1 MPEIWC
7 TTCNAYVNPEQ
18 GATSGL
24 YCGECGE
31 ELEGFSFEE
40 GIEFNEDH
48 TMAGH
53 FISTERAAASA
64 ATALAGVPQFTY
76 DENGKLV
83 FSSAVPQST
92 TSDLDQPMTES
103 RLQTIEKAKKRI
115 ASIALMMKI
124 PNHYIDRATN
134 TYKLALLKGC
144 TKSRNPE
151 IVAAA
156 CLYFVLRQ
164 DKQPF
169 MLMDF
174 SEAMK
179 TDVFLI
185 GHCFLD
191 LMNALNFKL
200 PTVEPFFY
208 VRRFANRLLLNS
220 IKENQTQHQH
230 QEAINRVIQT
240 TLKLIASMK
249 RNWIQT
255 GRRPAGICAAALLV
269 AARIH
274 GFKNVSKQD
283 VVKVVKI
290 CTVTLT
296 KRLMEFDKTE
306 TAQLSFD
313 EFEKR
318 EQEINNGT
326 FQGTIEVLDPPAYSK
341 SLKEKMKL
349 LERDKSRDKE
359 SSLSDAESVMSSQSD
374 TLFTDVNDKDV
385 EEAEQLMQDKDIEQI
400 TTELEKGDQFARKE
414 REKAKKLAESTPV
427 INTPPN
433 SSQQQ
438 TVLTLTNTSVDKSS
452 DDKNL
457 EEAHNEEFD
466 EFENAFDDHGDR
478 SKKTQLQTNNNRG
491 DDTISQTTQQQTVQ
505 PQEEPPEEEIDTLS
519 DFEDDSEIE
528 EVVITE
534 DSEIESREKLWDELH
549 LEYVQ
554 MMEENRKEKEEK
566 RKQGGGRRRRTA
578 GAAHAV
584 DASSGSIYNM
594 GGLLY
599 GTQPNVSQVESH
611 AVYRSA
617 SEASANLLRA
627 KIARNLVSKSL
638 FDEDELISDT
648 QKNQT
653 VDDIHLDE
661 DTDDYSTSNR
671 SVLGKRATQ
680 SIQEKN
686 KIDRRNENEFTDEF
700 EDEFGEE
707 EATTTISTK
716 KYKAR

>member
-1 MPEIWC
+1 MPGIWC
-7 TTCNAYVNPEQ
+7 STCKAYVNPEHE
-18 GATSGL
+18 TEGL

-31 ELEGFSFEE
+31 ELGSHFEE
-40 GIEFNEDH
+40 SIEFNEDH
-48 TMAGH
+48 TVVGR
-53 FISTERAAASA
+53 FVSTERAMASA
-64 ATALAGVPQFTY
+64 ATALAGVPQFSY
-76 DENGKLV
+76 DENGNLIY
-83 FSSAVPQST
+83 SSAVPQST
-92 TSDLDQPMTES
+92 EASDQQPMTES
-103 RLQTIEKAKKRI
+103 RLQTIEKARKRI
-115 ASIALMMKI
+115 STIALMMKI
-124 PNHYIDRATN
+124 PNHYVDRATN
-134 TYKLALLKGC
+134 TYKLALLKGS

-164 DKQPF
+164 DKQPY

-208 VRRFANRLLLNS
+208 VRRFANRLLMNS
-220 IKENQTQHQH
+220 GNDNQSQHVQ
-230 QEAINRVIQT
+230 QEAINRVIHT

-274 GFKNVSKQD
+274 GFKNVSKQE

-306 TAQLSFD
+306 TAQLSFE

-326 FQGTIEVLDPPAYSK
+326 FQGTIGVLDPPAYSK

-349 LERDKSRDKE
+349 MEKS
-359 SSLSDAESVMSSQSD
+359 QD
-374 TLFTDVNDKDV
+374 TTQKDLALYTDVNDQDV
-385 EEAEQLMQDKDIEQI
+385 EEAEKLMRDQEIEEI
-400 TTELEKGDQFARKE
+400 TSELEKGDKMAMEVKK
-414 REKAKKLAESTPV
+414 KANISKKLSAPSQAASQPV
-427 INTPPN
+427 
-433 SSQQQ
+433 
-438 TVLTLTNTSVDKSS
+438 
-452 DDKNL
+452 NL
-457 EEAHNEEFD
+457 SMDHGNDND
-466 EFENAFDDHGDR
+466 EFG
-478 SKKTQLQTNNNRG
+478 G
-491 DDTISQTTQQQTVQ
+491 DDEIEGFDTRDTSHIEVTQEDTATLAQ
-505 PQEEPPEEEIDTLS
+505 QEEEEEIDTLS

-534 DSEIESREKLWDELH
+534 ESEIEGREKLWDELN
-549 LEYVQ
+549 LEYLQ
-554 MMEENRKEKEEK
+554 MMEENKKEKEERKK
-566 RKQGGGRRRRTA
+566 RGGTRRRKNNTNM
-578 GAAHAV
+578 V
-584 DASSGSIYNM
+584 DASSVYNINGLVYGGSHQ
-594 GGLLY
+594 G
-599 GTQPNVSQVESH
+599 SSSESH
-611 AVYRSA
+611 AVFRSA

-648 QKNQT
+648 QKAKET
-653 VDDIHLDE
+653 E
-661 DTDDYSTSNR
+661 TTT
-671 SVLGKRATQ
+671 LGKRSGQ
-680 SIQEKN
+680 SFQEKN
-686 KIDRRNENEFTDEF
+686 FTDYNSDEF
-700 EDEFGEE
+700 EDDFEE
-707 EATTTISTK
+707 DYNPK
-716 KYKAR
+716 KYKT

>member
-7 TTCNAYVNPEQ
+7 QTCQAYVTPEQ

-31 ELEGFSFEE
+31 ELESFSFEE

-53 FISTERAAASA
+53 FISSERAAASA
-64 ATALAGVPQFTY
+64 ATALAGVPQFAY

-92 TSDLDQPMTES
+92 TSDMDQPMTES
-103 RLQTIEKAKKRI
+103 RLQTIEKAKRRI
-115 ASIALMMKI
+115 ATIALMMKI

-240 TLKLIASMK
+240 TLKLIANMK

-326 FQGTIEVLDPPAYSK
+326 FQGTIEVLDPPAFSK

-349 LERDKSRDKE
+349 MERDKSRDK
-359 SSLSDAESVMSSQSD
+359 DADTESVMTTQND
-374 TLFTDVNDKDV
+374 ALFTDVNDKDV
-385 EEAEQLMQDKDIEQI
+385 EEAEQLMQDKDIELI
-400 TTELEKGDQFARKE
+400 TTELEKGDQFARQE
-414 REKAKKLAESTPV
+414 REKAKKLAKSPPVQSISTP
-427 INTPPN
+427 PPQS
-433 SSQQQ
+433 SSQSHV
-438 TVLTLTNTSVDKSS
+438 VLTSSSNASIDKTI
-452 DDKNL
+452 
-457 EEAHNEEFD
+457 EQTQGEEEFD
-466 EFENAFDDHGDR
+466 EFENGFDKEEPHQN
-478 SKKTQLQTNNNRG
+478 KKATIQETNLQTTDQN
-491 DDTISQTTQQQTVQ
+491 DQAPQQQD
-505 PQEEPPEEEIDTLS
+505 PPEEEVDTLS

-534 DSEIESREKLWDELH
+534 ESEIESREKLWNELH

-554 MMEENRKEKEEK
+554 MMEENKKEKEEK
-566 RKQGGGRRRRTA
+566 RRQGGGRRRRTA
-578 GAAHAV
+578 GRAVDAV
-584 DASSGSIYNM
+584 DASSSSIYNI
-594 GGLLY
+594 GGLMY
-599 GTQPNVSQVESH
+599 GTQPNISQVESH

-648 QKNQT
+648 QNHT
-653 VDDIHLDE
+653 VEKVHLDE
-661 DTDDYSTSNR
+661 EADDYSMTHR
-671 SVLGKRATQ
+671 SVLGKRQ

-686 KIDRRNENEFTDEF
+686 KIDRRNENEFTDDF
-700 EDEFGEE
+700 EDEFAEE
-707 EATTTISTK
+707 EETTISAHAK